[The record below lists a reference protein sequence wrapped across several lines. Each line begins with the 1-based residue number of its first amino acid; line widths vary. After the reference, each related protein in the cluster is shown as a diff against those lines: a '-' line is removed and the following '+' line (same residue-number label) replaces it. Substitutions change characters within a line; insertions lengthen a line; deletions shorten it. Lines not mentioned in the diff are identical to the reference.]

1 MPPADFLVSGP
12 GHSGLLVDPPVVLNG
27 GRTMASHHPSHDR
40 PGALVITGIRG
51 RQRRQDRGADVKLM
65 LLHAGHRSGWRRAL
79 TSTTTGCRRPV
90 PGGRYAEG
98 ARADL
103 AVHSDQGMVQS

>member
-1 MPPADFLVSGP
+1 
-12 GHSGLLVDPPVVLNG
+12 
-27 GRTMASHHPSHDR
+27 
-40 PGALVITGIRG
+40 
-51 RQRRQDRGADVKLM
+51 M

-79 TSTTTGCRRPV
+79 TSTTAGCRRPV